1 MTLNFFFLIYHKSNN
16 AGFSRNLDSQH
27 NILNMLNI
35 CEACKICH
43 WFMVC
48 CLCCCVV
55 DMCLLFILLQVCQI
69 FCREMLTSHLKRT
82 FLSPAFVIKPFFFSH
97 LFSMIEHALF
107 QVFTGASISGPK
119 QIFASETEVLGR
131 GGINVCENQDIIFL
145 ISKTINW
152 MRKCCKGLIIIIKM
166 HDLYSTL

>member
-1 MTLNFFFLIYHKSNN
+1 MVDLNVSYITIFQGVSSRYFIQHSTGFLVFWYNWLSMTLNFFFLIYHKSNN

-43 WFMVC
+43 WFMVY

-131 GGINVCENQDIIFL
+131 GE
-145 ISKTINW
+145 
-152 MRKCCKGLIIIIKM
+152 
-166 HDLYSTL
+166 